1 MVSSISGNPV
11 TSAGTSISG
20 RFSLDGGAQA
30 VVNGP
35 IGEVGGGQ
43 YKFGMFAAD
52 VNGANCGYL
61 FSSSGCVLVSYTV
74 VTTANVSGNLYLN
87 SGQNVNVFSGQLS
100 GQQVNLTSGN
110 QVQIW
115 SGTQVNLF
123 SGQNVNLYSGQLSGQ
138 FISLLSGQQVLIYS
152 GQLSGQQ
159 VNLISGTQ
167 VQLWSG
173 TFVNLF
179 SGQNVNVFSG
189 QLSGQQVNLLSGNQ
203 TQVWSGTSVN
213 VFSGQLSGQPISLL
227 SGLSYVASGIS
238 TVSSIASGA
247 LSGQQVGIVSGTISY
262 LVDDTFKRNVSGLA
276 PTASLFSLAS
286 VVCKLTSK
294 FDAKSGITFRPDGTT
309 IHMTQPPVTDN
320 TMVPIRTLGKAQ

>member
-1 MVSSISGNPV
+1 MVSALSGNPV
-11 TSAGTSISG
+11 TGISASISG
-20 RFSLDGGAQA
+20 RFSLDGGAQTLA
-30 VVNGP
+30 NGP

-43 YKFGMFAAD
+43 YKLGMFAAD

-61 FSSSGCVLVSYTV
+61 FTSSGCVPVSYTT

-123 SGQNVNLYSGQLSGQ
+123 SGQSVNVYSGQLSGQ
-138 FISLLSGQQVLIYS
+138 PISLLSGQQVLVYS

-159 VNLISGTQ
+159 VNLLSGNQ

-179 SGQNVNVFSG
+179 SGQ
-189 QLSGQQVNLLSGNQ
+189 
-203 TQVWSGTSVN
+203 SVN
-213 VFSGQLSGQPISLL
+213 VYSGQSVSLL
-227 SGLSYVASGIS
+227 SGLFYPASGVS
-238 TVSSIASGA
+238 TVSPIASGQ
-247 LSGQQVGIVSGTISY
+247 LSGQQVGIVSGSISY
-262 LVDDTFKRNVSGLA
+262 LVDDVFKRNVSGLA

>member
-1 MVSSISGNPV
+1 MVSALSGNPV
-11 TSAGTSISG
+11 TGISASISG
-20 RFSLDGGAQA
+20 RFSLDGGAQTL
-30 VVNGP
+30 VNGP

-43 YKFGMFAAD
+43 YKLGMFAAD

-61 FSSSGCVLVSYTV
+61 FTSSGCVPVSYTT

-100 GQQVNLTSGN
+100 GQPV
-110 QVQIW
+110 
-115 SGTQVNLF
+115 
-123 SGQNVNLYSGQLSGQ
+123 
-138 FISLLSGQQVLIYS
+138 SLLSGQQVLVSS

-159 VNLISGTQ
+159 VNLISGNQ

-189 QLSGQQVNLLSGNQ
+189 QLSGQPISLLSGLSY
-203 TQVWSGTSVN
+203 VASGINTVSPLA
-213 VFSGQLSGQPISLL
+213 SGVMSGQPMTLL

-238 TVSSIASGA
+238 TVSPIASGQ

-262 LVDDTFKRNVSGLA
+262 LVDDVFKRNVSGLA

>member
-1 MVSSISGNPV
+1 MYFAMVSALSGNPV
-11 TSAGTSISG
+11 TGISASISG

-30 VVNGP
+30 LVNGP

-43 YKFGMFAAD
+43 YKLGMFAAD

-61 FSSSGCVLVSYTV
+61 FTSSGCVPVSYTI

-100 GQQVNLTSGN
+100 GQQVNLLSGN
-110 QVQIW
+110 
-115 SGTQVNLF
+115 
-123 SGQNVNLYSGQLSGQ
+123 
-138 FISLLSGQQVLIYS
+138 
-152 GQLSGQQ
+152 
-159 VNLISGTQ
+159 Q

-189 QLSGQQVNLLSGNQ
+189 QLSGQPISLLSGLSY
-203 TQVWSGTSVN
+203 VASGINTVSPLASGVLSGQM
-213 VFSGQLSGQPISLL
+213 VSLFSGQLVTLL

-238 TVSSIASGA
+238 TVSPVASGQ

-262 LVDDTFKRNVSGLA
+262 LVDDVLKRNVSGVA
-276 PTASLFSLAS
+276 TTASLFSLAS